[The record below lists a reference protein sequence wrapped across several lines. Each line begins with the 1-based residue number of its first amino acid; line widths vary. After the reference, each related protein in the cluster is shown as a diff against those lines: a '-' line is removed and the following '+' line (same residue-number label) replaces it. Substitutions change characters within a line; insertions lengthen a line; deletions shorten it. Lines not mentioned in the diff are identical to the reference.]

1 MAALASYEKL
11 WIGGEWTGATG
22 GKTFDVLQP
31 EDSQIYST
39 VAHGGVEDVNRAVA
53 AAKLSATS
61 YGQSLAKDREAWLM
75 EAAHL
80 LMLRKS
86 QFMGAL
92 IDEIGS
98 PLKKAEFEYGKAL
111 SMLRAASGM
120 ARQAKGEVI
129 PSDHVGRL
137 SMSIRKPVGVVAAI
151 TPFNVP
157 LIKGVRLT
165 ANPLALGNTVVLL
178 PSEEAPT
185 IAMMLAELYSEAG
198 IPAGAFNV
206 VTGYGHEIGDAL
218 TSHPDVAMVTFT
230 GSSRVGAHIQRICA
244 AGNKRVTLELGGK
257 SPMVVLADADLGK
270 AVPAAIQGI
279 FTFQGQVCMGN
290 SRIYVERTVFDAFL
304 ALFSAATQKLGM
316 GDLRSPQTVLG
327 PIISERQRERVRRH
341 IAEAQ
346 DKGATLVTGG
356 KWEGNRCQP
365 TILTGVTEAMA
376 CCREETFG
384 PVVSVYPVDSYE
396 EALRC
401 ANDTEY
407 GLASAIFTRD
417 LERAMHFA
425 QHSSAAMCHI
435 NASALQDEPHVPFGG
450 NGASGA
456 GREGTHADIEAMTEL
471 KWITINN

>member
-1 MAALASYEKL
+1 MAELASYEKM
-11 WIGGEWTGATG
+11 WIGGEWTAASG

-31 EDSQIYST
+31 EDSQIYAK

-53 AAKLSATS
+53 AAKLSAAS

-129 PSDHVGRL
+129 PSDHPGRL
-137 SMSIRKPVGVVAAI
+137 SISIRKPVGVVAAI

-185 IAMMLAELYSEAG
+185 IAMMLAALYSDAG

-290 SRIYVERTVFDAFL
+290 SRIYVERPVFDAFL

-341 IAEAQ
+341 IADAQ

-356 KWEGNRCQP
+356 KWERNRCQP
-365 TILTGVTEAMA
+365 TILIGVTEAMA

-384 PVVSVYPVDSYE
+384 PVVAVYPVDSYE

-407 GLASAIFTRD
+407 GLSSAIFTRD

-425 QHSSAAMCHI
+425 QHIGAAMCHI

-471 KWITINN
+471 KWVTINN

>member
-1 MAALASYEKL
+1 M
-11 WIGGEWTGATG
+11 
-22 GKTFDVLQP
+22 
-31 EDSQIYST
+31 
-39 VAHGGVEDVNRAVA
+39 
-53 AAKLSATS
+53 
-61 YGQSLAKDREAWLM
+61 
-75 EAAHL
+75 
-80 LMLRKS
+80 
-86 QFMGAL
+86 

-129 PSDHVGRL
+129 PSDHAGRL
-137 SMSIRKPVGVVAAI
+137 SISIRKPVGVVAAI

-178 PSEEAPT
+178 PSEEAPA
-185 IAMMLAELYSEAG
+185 IAMMLADLYAEAG

-206 VTGYGHEIGDAL
+206 VTGFGHEIGDAL
-218 TSHPDVAMVTFT
+218 TSHPDVSMVTFT
-230 GSSRVGAHIQRICA
+230 GSSRVGAHIQRICSD
-244 AGNKRVTLELGGK
+244 GNKRVTLELGGK

-270 AVPAAIQGI
+270 AVPAAIHGI

-290 SRIYVERTVFDAFL
+290 SRVYVERPVFDTFL
-304 ALFSAATQKLGM
+304 ASFAAATKKLGM

-327 PIISERQRERVRRH
+327 PIISERQRERVRQH
-341 IAEAQ
+341 IADALA
-346 DKGATLVTGG
+346 KGATLVAGG

-365 TILTGVTEAMA
+365 TILTGVTEAMTY
-376 CCREETFG
+376 CREETFG

-401 ANDTEY
+401 ANDTNY
-407 GLASAIFTRD
+407 GLSSAIFTRD

-425 QHSSAAMCHI
+425 QNVGAAMCHI

-471 KWITINN
+471 KWVTINN

>member
-1 MAALASYEKL
+1 
-11 WIGGEWTGATG
+11 
-22 GKTFDVLQP
+22 
-31 EDSQIYST
+31 
-39 VAHGGVEDVNRAVA
+39 
-53 AAKLSATS
+53 
-61 YGQSLAKDREAWLM
+61 M

-86 QFMGAL
+86 QFVGAL

-129 PSDHVGRL
+129 PSDHVGRF

-471 KWITINN
+471 KWVTINN